1 LNESNLANA
10 ESLWLGIRVA
20 RKAGDVLQVNALGN
34 TLRQRFAQSKE
45 VGLLD
50 KGQFDE

>member
-1 LNESNLANA
+1 MANSESI
-10 ESLWLGIRVA
+10 WLGIRVA
-20 RKAGDVLQVNALGN
+20 RKTGDGMRVTALSKM
-34 TLRQRFAQSKE
+34 LRQRFAQSKE